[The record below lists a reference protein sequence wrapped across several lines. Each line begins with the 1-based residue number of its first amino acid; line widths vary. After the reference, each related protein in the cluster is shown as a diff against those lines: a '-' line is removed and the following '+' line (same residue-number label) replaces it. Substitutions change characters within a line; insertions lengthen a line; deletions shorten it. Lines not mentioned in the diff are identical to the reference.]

1 VDADLVVIRQ
11 CKAGNGDAFASLVAR
26 YQREALAHARAILP
40 NVDDAR
46 DAVQEAFVDGQ

>member
-1 VDADLVVIRQ
+1 MDADLVVIRQ